1 MIPDKKDTFVKGFF
15 RYSGGSG
22 KSRSSLVGEGRSPGL
37 GKTQLDEEERN
48 SESHLEGGDSAR
60 LIFVRSGLSEN
71 KDWDFHALSIPSI
84 LKICNR
90 NASLELCWIGKA
102 PFAKLKSVF
111 RKVRHRCDEGVGVGG
126 AHI

>member
-1 MIPDKKDTFVKGFF
+1 MKGFF

-37 GKTQLDEEERN
+37 GKTQSDEEERN

-71 KDWDFHALSIPSI
+71 KDWDFHALSIPFHPKD
-84 LKICNR
+84 L
-90 NASLELCWIGKA
+90 
-102 PFAKLKSVF
+102 
-111 RKVRHRCDEGVGVGG
+111 
-126 AHI
+126 